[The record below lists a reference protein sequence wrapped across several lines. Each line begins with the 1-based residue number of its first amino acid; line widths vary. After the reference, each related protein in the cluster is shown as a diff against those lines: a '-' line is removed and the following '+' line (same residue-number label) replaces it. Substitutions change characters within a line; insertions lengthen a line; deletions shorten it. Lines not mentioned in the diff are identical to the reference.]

1 MHTYQLRIA
10 IRKKFPFA
18 IHFSEEDLDQSAL
31 GNYKSFNSKL
41 KAKNAMTA
49 CNFKLSLFS

>member
-49 CNFKLSLFS
+49 CNFKLSLYS